1 MDVNEKLMA
10 LEKITE
16 IEVFPDES
24 PAELEKS
31 ISFVYEDER
40 PILHGDDYPVADTA
54 YIQLTLYTPAKMDY
68 MDLKHKIRDYLEQEG
83 FCVTSIQSWID
94 AGLTG
99 TKRTR
104 HTVFEINY
112 TELRERG
119 GYESWHIMD

>member
-1 MDVNEKLMA
+1 MDVNERLKG
-10 LEKITE
+10 LERITG
-16 IEVFPDES
+16 IQVFPDES
-24 PAELEKS
+24 PAEREKS

-40 PILHGDDYPVADTA
+40 PILHGDDRPVADTV
-54 YIQLTLYTPAKMDY
+54 YIQLTLYTPSKLNY
-68 MDLKHKIRDYLEQEG
+68 MDLKHRIRDYLEDEG

-112 TELRERG
+112 TEPRERG
-119 GYESWHIMD
+119 GYKSWHIMD